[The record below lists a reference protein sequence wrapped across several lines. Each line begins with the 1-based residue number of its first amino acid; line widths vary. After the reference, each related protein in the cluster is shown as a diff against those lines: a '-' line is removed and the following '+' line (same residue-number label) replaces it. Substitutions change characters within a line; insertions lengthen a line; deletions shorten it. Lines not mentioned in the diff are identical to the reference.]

1 MTELNNAVLKAFAS
15 TFLYYYKAH
24 TFHWNL
30 QDKDFYQYHGLFESI
45 YSEVYD
51 SIDSFAEKI
60 RTLQVPVT
68 ATLTELVS
76 SAAIKEQTGE
86 LTKDQMVEELYADG
100 EKLLNSLKE
109 AYNICGL
116 YSKFGF
122 ENFLAERIDAHEKH
136 LWMLRSS
143 M

>member
-24 TFHWNL
+24 AFHWNL

-45 YSEVYD
+45 HIEVYD
-51 SIDSFAEKI
+51 SI
-60 RTLQVPVT
+60 VPVT